1 MINCR
6 LICHSNSIHL
16 AQIYTGFALLHSARE
31 IGLSQECRNQN
42 FLEPLKPQHLR
53 DARHAHLLVIVNDS
67 IKLYYDCH
75 DSHEIDE
82 SAVNE
87 VDCYFKRSYA
97 QSTIEPSLKEKVHPL
112 GLNYPVFPAEC
123 DNFERERL
131 STFATQSSPQPVFRP
146 TVKNMQAVPNNV
158 RQSRA
163 LFITRAWD
171 PADNADRSSEKMMER
186 VQLNETRARCIE
198 LLRQQ
203 FGDRFLGGFIHT
215 DYAQKNYQSAL
226 LLDERLAAK
235 ENYVKLLSRY
245 PVCIATTGLHGS
257 TGWKMGE
264 YVAFSRAIVSE
275 KLNYQVPG
283 DFLPS
288 ENYLEFDDPKRC
300 ADEVHRLLSDA
311 ALRQRL
317 MKTNHQYYLSYL
329 RPDSMIRRTLDI
341 ALSEGGNSGLRLK
354 GHVGL
359 PDPLTHST

>member
-1 MINCR
+1 MINCH

-16 AQIYTGFALLHSARE
+16 AQVFTGFALLHSAGE
-31 IGLSQECRNQN
+31 IVLSQECRKQN

-53 DARHAHLLVIVNDS
+53 DARHAHLLVIVNGS

-75 DSHEIDE
+75 DSYEIEE
-82 SAVNE
+82 SAVRD
-87 VDCYFKRSYA
+87 VDYYFKRSYT
-97 QSTIEPSLKEKVHPL
+97 QSTIDPSLKEKVCPL

-123 DNFERERL
+123 DNFETERL
-131 STFATQSSPQPVFRP
+131 STFPTQSSPQPVFRP
-146 TVKNMQAVPNNV
+146 TVENIQAVPNKFT
-158 RQSRA
+158 QLRA

-171 PADNADRSSEKMMER
+171 PADNADRSIEKMVER

-215 DYAQKNYQSAL
+215 DYAQNNYQSAL

-245 PVCIATTGLHGS
+245 PVCVATTGLHGS

-283 DFLPS
+283 DFTLG
-288 ENYLEFDDPKRC
+288 ENYLEFDEPKRC
-300 ADEVHRLLSDA
+300 VDEVHRLLSDA
-311 ALRQRL
+311 ALRQRI
-317 MKTNHQYYLSYL
+317 MKSNHEYYLSFL
-329 RPDSMIRRTLDI
+329 RPDAMIRRTLNI
-341 ALSEGGNSGLRLK
+341 ALHLVLRE
-354 GHVGL
+354 
-359 PDPLTHST
+359 